1 MEIARVSPAL
11 GAEVLGIDA
20 RSASDSLVAELRQH
34 LHRYHVLILREQDLP
49 HGEMQQFAARWGDLL
64 THPSG
69 MHPEFA
75 HEQTLARQAV
85 RGKAFSAWHSDMS
98 WHPTPPAITLLHAR
112 EVPTSG
118 GDTGF
123 ADQKLALETLD
134 DARKDGRRQFRIGLP
149 GIEDLLPLK
158 ANHTGK
164 GFGPEV
170 PDSIHPVV
178 RRHDET
184 GELTLYVNPEFTSH
198 LVDVPEEEGRR
209 MLWPLWM
216 HQTCMEFVYRHAWR
230 PGDVVIWDNRYVL
243 HTAILDDDEPR
254 YMIRCT
260 VKGPQPS

>member
-1 MEIARVSPAL
+1 MDVAPVSPAM
-11 GAEVLGIDA
+11 GAEVLGVDGK
-20 RSASDSLVAELRQH
+20 SSSDDLVAELRGY
-34 LHRYHVLILREQDLP
+34 LHQYHVLVIRDQDLR
-49 HGEMQQFAARWGDLL
+49 HGEMQQFAAKWGELL
-64 THPSG
+64 THPSS
-69 MHPEFA
+69 MHPEFPY
-75 HEQTLARQAV
+75 EQTLAREGAKG
-85 RGKAFSAWHSDMS
+85 RGFSSWHSDMS

-112 EVPTSG
+112 KVPEFG

-134 DARKDGRRQFRIGLP
+134 HARKDRRRQFRIGLP

-178 RRHDET
+178 RTHDET
-184 GELTLYVNPEFTSH
+184 GELTLYVNPEFTTH
-198 LVDVPEEEGRR
+198 LVDVPEADNQR

-216 HQTCMEFVYRHAWR
+216 HQTCMEFMYRHAWR
-230 PGDVVIWDNRYVL
+230 AGDLVVWDNRYVL
-243 HTAILDDDEPR
+243 HTAIQDDDESR

-260 VKGPQPS
+260 VKGPRPS